1 MFNNCSSLSDIK
13 PLENWNVSNGNDFSF
28 MFNNCSSLSDIKALK
43 NWNVSNGNNFS
54 YMFFGCKTLRD
65 IKALENWNVSNGNNF
80 ENMFSGCKSLPNLKK
95 VQIQKLMNDL
105 KIFFSCI
112 YCKNIVSH
120 PYSCSCQKFI
130 CEKCFI
136 NNEKEE
142 LCSFCHKKFVKE
154 NNSDIDD
161 LVSEIFKDQ
170 KVIKE
175 KINLYILLSEDLKS
189 LYLKK
194 NLKLIVNYSS
204 NYSHLSSREEKN
216 LIDNI
221 SNEKVFEN
229 LKDYDKSFIPI
240 NILDYI
246 STVGDLIDNYIKKN
260 KNSFIDINRALSNK
274 KGTSLYISGILARL
288 LMNDGINVAIEK
300 ETNFPKLS
308 KNLLEWL
315 MIGLLKFKKI
325 ILKLDYGKKRN
336 KEILENE
343 EEKKKIIEYWIQ
355 IISNITKINRENLF
369 FVSIKRGCV

>member
-1 MFNNCSSLSDIK
+1 MFSHCSSLLDIKALENWNVSNVNNFSYMFNNCSSLSEIK
-13 PLENWNVSNGNDFSF
+13 ALQNWNVSNVNNFSY
-28 MFNNCSSLSDIKALK
+28 MFSHCSSLSDIKALQ
-43 NWNVSNGNNFS
+43 NWIVSNGNDFS

-80 ENMFSGCKSLPNLKK
+80 ENMFSGCKSLSDLKI

-105 KIFFSCI
+105 EIFFSCI

-136 NNEKEE
+136 NNEKKE

-154 NNSDIDD
+154 NNSDIDN

-170 KVIKE
+170 KIIKE
-175 KINLYILLSEDLKS
+175 KINFYILLSEDLKS

-194 NLKLIVNYSS
+194 KLKLILNYSS
-204 NYSHLSSREEKN
+204 NYSHLSSQEEKN

-221 SNEKVFEN
+221 SNEKVFES

-260 KNSFIDINRALSNK
+260 KYNIIDINRALSNK

-325 ILKLDYGKKRN
+325 ILKLDYGKKKN
-336 KEILENE
+336 EEILENE
-343 EEKKKIIEYWIQ
+343 KKKKKI
-355 IISNITKINRENLF
+355 K
-369 FVSIKRGCV
+369 K